1 MNQVVGGT
9 DWENQAAKEGGHI
22 TCHQQ
27 HQESL
32 LYLPDAELR
41 CQEMQISQQSD

>member
-9 DWENQAAKEGGHI
+9 DWENQAAKEGGYI
-22 TCHQQ
+22 ICYWQD
-27 HQESL
+27 QESP

-41 CQEMQISQQSD
+41 WQEMQKSKQSD